1 MAEKCRVAVFVSGS
15 GTNLQ
20 AIIDAGIEEVEIVLT
35 VSNKADVFALKR
47 AENHD
52 IPVEVVD
59 HRAFKTREDFDSE
72 LVRRLEPYSVDL
84 VVLAG
89 FMRIL
94 TPTFIAPYKHRIM
107 NIHPALLPS
116 FPGVNAVEQAFVYGV
131 KQTGCTVHFINEG
144 VDTGPIIV
152 QAVVPVEDSDTLES
166 LTEKIHVQE
175 HRIYPEA
182 VKLFAQGRVKVEGRR
197 VRIA

>member
-35 VSNKADVFALKR
+35 LSNKADAFALKR
-47 AENHD
+47 AENND

-59 HRAFKTREDFDSE
+59 HRAFKTREDFDHE
-72 LVRRLEPYSVDL
+72 LVRRLEPYRVDL

-94 TPTFIAPYKHRIM
+94 PPAFISPYKHRIM

-116 FPGVNAVEQAFVYGV
+116 FPGVNAAQQAFDYGV
-131 KQTGCTVHFINEG
+131 KQTGCTVHFIDEG

-152 QAVVPVEDSDTLES
+152 QAIVPVEDSDTLQS
-166 LTEKIHVQE
+166 LTAKIHVQE

-182 VKLFAQGRVKVEGRR
+182 VRLFAQGRVKVEGRR